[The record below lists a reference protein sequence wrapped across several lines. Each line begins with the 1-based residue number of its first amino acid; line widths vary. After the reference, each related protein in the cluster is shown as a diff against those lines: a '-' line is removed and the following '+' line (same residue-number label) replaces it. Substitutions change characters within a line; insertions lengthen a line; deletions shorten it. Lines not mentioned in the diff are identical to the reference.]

1 MIVLNFVFVF
11 AFAALAE
18 YLRSYVF
25 KLSKIIKWKNKNT
38 QTKKVHS
45 EEKKKEK
52 AELTDDAILDK
63 IEKDEL
69 KEMYKMHIK
78 C

>member
-1 MIVLNFVFVF
+1 MIVLNFIFVF
-11 AFAALAE
+11 LFAALAE

-25 KLSKIIKWKNKNT
+25 KMSRIIKWKNKNT
-38 QTKKVHS
+38 QPKKVQS

-52 AELTDDAILDK
+52 VELTDDAILEK